1 MRKRNCRVEV
11 CFTKDELTV
20 LSKKAKKAG
29 LSIGG
34 FVRHSV
40 ADKEIKEAPPADIPM
55 LLRAM
60 RQAGYNLDQ
69 TLKRFNTTNVPD
81 TPAPNKEEAQ
91 TQNPTQGPAAK
102 SRPSEPTSNQRE
114 KTVRGI
120 SDPTER
126 SRPSVR
132 QEMKEIRE
140 EQRQRTSSAQK
151 SKDEPNR
158 TSEHRPV
165 PKMKKDKER

>member
-40 ADKEIKEAPPADIPM
+40 ADKEMDIPL

-81 TPAPNKEEAQ
+81 MPQFRKGLE
-91 TQNPTQGPAAK
+91 
-102 SRPSEPTSNQRE
+102 
-114 KTVRGI
+114 
-120 SDPTER
+120 
-126 SRPSVR
+126 
-132 QEMKEIRE
+132 EIRAATKMVSDAY
-140 EQRQRTSSAQK
+140 TSDYQ
-151 SKDEPNR
+151 
-158 TSEHRPV
+158 
-165 PKMKKDKER
+165 

>member
-11 CFTKDELTV
+11 CFTKDELSV

-34 FVRHSV
+34 SV

-69 TLKRFNTTNVPD
+69 TLKRFNSTNVPD
-81 TPAPNKEEAQ
+81 MPQFRKGLE
-91 TQNPTQGPAAK
+91 
-102 SRPSEPTSNQRE
+102 
-114 KTVRGI
+114 
-120 SDPTER
+120 
-126 SRPSVR
+126 
-132 QEMKEIRE
+132 EIRAATKMVSDAY
-140 EQRQRTSSAQK
+140 TSDYQ
-151 SKDEPNR
+151 
-158 TSEHRPV
+158 
-165 PKMKKDKER
+165 

>member
-40 ADKEIKEAPPADIPM
+40 ADKEIREAPPADIPM

-81 TPAPNKEEAQ
+81 MPQFRKGLE
-91 TQNPTQGPAAK
+91 
-102 SRPSEPTSNQRE
+102 
-114 KTVRGI
+114 
-120 SDPTER
+120 
-126 SRPSVR
+126 
-132 QEMKEIRE
+132 EIRAA
-140 EQRQRTSSAQK
+140 TKMVSDAY
-151 SKDEPNR
+151 
-158 TSEHRPV
+158 TSEYQ
-165 PKMKKDKER
+165 

>member
-11 CFTKDELTV
+11 CFTKDELSV

-34 FVRHSV
+34 FVRRSV

-81 TPAPNKEEAQ
+81 MPQFRKGLE
-91 TQNPTQGPAAK
+91 
-102 SRPSEPTSNQRE
+102 
-114 KTVRGI
+114 
-120 SDPTER
+120 
-126 SRPSVR
+126 
-132 QEMKEIRE
+132 EIRCLNVLHSNL
-140 EQRQRTSSAQK
+140 RMTLIIRCRRFILLW
-151 SKDEPNR
+151 NC
-158 TSEHRPV
+158 SEVCHD
-165 PKMKKDKER
+165 M

>member
-40 ADKEIKEAPPADIPM
+40 ADKEIKEAPPADIPL

-69 TLKRFNTTNVPD
+69 TLKRFNSTNVPD
-81 TPAPNKEEAQ
+81 MPQFRKDLE
-91 TQNPTQGPAAK
+91 
-102 SRPSEPTSNQRE
+102 
-114 KTVRGI
+114 GI
-120 SDPTER
+120 SQKVLTDSLRSMEADGIITRTVYPEVPPRVEYALTELG
-126 SRPSVR
+126 
-132 QEMKEIRE
+132 
-140 EQRQRTSSAQK
+140 K
-151 SKDEPNR
+151 SLKPILDSMRAWGEAYKAK
-158 TSEHRPV
+158 H
-165 PKMKKDKER
+165 

>member
-34 FVRHSV
+34 FVRRSV

-69 TLKRFNTTNVPD
+69 TLKRFNSTNVPD
-81 TPAPNKEEAQ
+81 MPQFRKGLE
-91 TQNPTQGPAAK
+91 
-102 SRPSEPTSNQRE
+102 
-114 KTVRGI
+114 
-120 SDPTER
+120 
-126 SRPSVR
+126 
-132 QEMKEIRE
+132 EIRAA
-140 EQRQRTSSAQK
+140 TKMVSDAY
-151 SKDEPNR
+151 
-158 TSEHRPV
+158 TSE
-165 PKMKKDKER
+165 DQ

>member
-11 CFTKDELTV
+11 CFTKDELSL

-29 LSIGG
+29 MSIGG

-40 ADKEIKEAPPADIPM
+40 ADKEIREAPTADIPM

-81 TPAPNKEEAQ
+81 MPQFRKGLE
-91 TQNPTQGPAAK
+91 
-102 SRPSEPTSNQRE
+102 
-114 KTVRGI
+114 
-120 SDPTER
+120 
-126 SRPSVR
+126 
-132 QEMKEIRE
+132 EIRAATKMVSDAY
-140 EQRQRTSSAQK
+140 TSDYQ
-151 SKDEPNR
+151 
-158 TSEHRPV
+158 
-165 PKMKKDKER
+165 